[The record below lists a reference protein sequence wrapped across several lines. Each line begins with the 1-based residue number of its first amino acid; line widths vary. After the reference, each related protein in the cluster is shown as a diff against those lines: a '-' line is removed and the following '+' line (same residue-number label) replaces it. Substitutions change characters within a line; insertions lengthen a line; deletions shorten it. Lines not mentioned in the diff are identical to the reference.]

1 MAAKKKPKRASNGPD
16 ELPRWVGVLKEHVS
30 SEMKGFAEGMNAKL
44 EQMETKLEQM
54 ETRMERRFESV
65 ERQLGLL
72 TDAVRTHS
80 KELQRIDAKL
90 EHHERRITK
99 LEGAAE

>member
-1 MAAKKKPKRASNGPD
+1 MAAKRTTRRAAPKRSSTPAPD
-16 ELPRWVGVLKEHVS
+16 DVPRWVGVLKEHVS
-30 SEMKGFAEGMNAKL
+30 SEMKAFAEGMNAKL
-44 EQMETKLEQM
+44 ERVETEM
-54 ETRMERRFESV
+54 NRRFESV

-80 KELQRIDAKL
+80 KELHRIEEKL
-90 EHHERRITK
+90 DRHDDRISK